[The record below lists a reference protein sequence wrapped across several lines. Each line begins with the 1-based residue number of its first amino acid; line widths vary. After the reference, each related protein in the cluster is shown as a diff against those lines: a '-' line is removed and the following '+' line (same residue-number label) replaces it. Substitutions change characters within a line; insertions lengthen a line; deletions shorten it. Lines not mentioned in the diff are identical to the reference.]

1 MVSQPG
7 QAKRRF
13 CRQLIVPSGMNSY
26 RKIAWVNESSEVTD
40 SRM

>member
-13 CRQLIVPSGMNSY
+13 CRQLTIPSGMNGYSN
-26 RKIAWVNESSEVTD
+26 IAWLDESSEVTD
-40 SRM
+40 SRR